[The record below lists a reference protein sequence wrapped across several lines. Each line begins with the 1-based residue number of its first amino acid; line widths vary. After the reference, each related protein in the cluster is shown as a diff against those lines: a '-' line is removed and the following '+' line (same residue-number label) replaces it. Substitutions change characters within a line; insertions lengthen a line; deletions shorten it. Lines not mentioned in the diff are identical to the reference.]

1 LLLAS
6 CSSAS
11 RLGLSHNGTDS
22 GTAPLLSDTAEL
34 PEPARLEGLLLAE
47 LQRLGKSSERSA
59 QVAVG
64 MGGTVFNL
72 QAHLIDADEND
83 EGESVNLS
91 WSYRNDGDYDQ
102 NGQVTVSDLTPLAQF
117 WQKQAIYDDPAIHGG
132 IDYWP
137 SGQPLAD
144 GAVAPGAL
152 PAAGSGADNWR
163 IAQVDGDSNGLV
175 SLSDIT
181 PIAIAF
187 GASVTSYEIL
197 RREEGTEEYS
207 TLASLELPSAGAG
220 RPLTL
225 VYNDPLNVEDRG
237 RLWEYVVQPFDGI
250 SSESGPQSN
259 AALAVFGDDNIY
271 PLAQMLADP
280 TEGTIPLTVQ
290 FSALTE
296 AAPLGS
302 IINHEWDLDGDG
314 NYELETG
321 TDTLAEYTYDH
332 SGVYIARL
340 RATDDAARTA
350 IAGKVITVG
359 TAPVAVLK
367 ADPPG
372 GEVPVQIHLDGRG
385 SYSELGELVKY
396 EWDLDGDGTFE
407 IDAGPVPEMF
417 VDFDVPG
424 TVQIGLRVTDNIG
437 LMALDTLEL
446 ELRDDY
452 DEVEPNLNFGT
463 ATFAGSLQLD
473 TAPLMLRGNVGV
485 GGYSGDQSDW
495 YRFSVPTGCELTLIA
510 ETAGLDPI
518 LRVRIIDSDGQ
529 RLLASI
535 DNLESVKQ
543 VTRGLRGA
551 ASYYLEVVNQHTIT
565 GLHYDYSLSME
576 ITALTLDESE
586 NNDSALQADDLGLL
600 NASILPGIWG
610 SLGPDGVDGDDE
622 DWYAFSINTA
632 DEYSFGLDFF
642 HRDADLELALY
653 GADGIVL
660 FGVSESVTDGERI
673 DVALEPGA
681 YRLRCY
687 RRDGGTAFYQL
698 SLFFTP

>member
-1 LLLAS
+1 M
-6 CSSAS
+6 
-11 RLGLSHNGTDS
+11 
-22 GTAPLLSDTAEL
+22 
-34 PEPARLEGLLLAE
+34 LEGLLLAE
-47 LQRLGKSSERSA
+47 LQRLGKSGQRSPSGA
-59 QVAVG
+59 AG
-64 MGGTVFNL
+64 AGGTVFNL
-72 QAHLIDADEND
+72 QARLIDADGND

-91 WSYRNDGDYDQ
+91 WTYRNDGDYDQ

-117 WQKQAIYDDPAIHGG
+117 WQKQAIYDDPEIHGG

-144 GAVAPGAL
+144 GGVEAAAP

-181 PIAIAF
+181 PIAIGF
-187 GASVTSYEIL
+187 GASITEYEIL

-207 TLASLELPSAGAG
+207 KIGSLDLPSAGPG

-225 VYNDPLNVEDRG
+225 FYNDPLNVEDRG
-237 RLWEYVVQPFDGI
+237 LLWEYVVQPLDGI
-250 SSESGPQSN
+250 SSESGPMSN

-271 PLAQMLADP
+271 PLAEMLADP

-290 FSALTE
+290 FSAVTE

-302 IINHEWDLDGDG
+302 IVNHEWDLDGDG

-321 TDTLAEYTYDH
+321 TATLAEYTYDH

-367 ADPPG
+367 VDPVQR
-372 GEVPVQIHLDGRG
+372 EVPVQLHLDGRG

-396 EWDLDGDGTFE
+396 EWDVDGDGTFE
-407 IDAGPVPEMF
+407 IDSGPVAELF
-417 VDFDVPG
+417 VDFDDPG
-424 TVQIGLRVTDNIG
+424 SLPVSLRVTDNIG
-437 LMALDTLEL
+437 LTALDSLDLEL
-446 ELRDDY
+446 NDDY
-452 DEVEPNLNFGT
+452 DEIEPNFNFNT
-463 ATFAGSLQLD
+463 ATFAGALQLD
-473 TAPLMLRGNVGV
+473 AAPLILRGSVGV

-495 YRFSVPTGCELTLIA
+495 YRFSVPSGCELILIA
-510 ETAGLDPI
+510 QTAGLDPI
-518 LRVRIIDSDGQ
+518 LRVRIVDSDALG
-529 RLLASI
+529 LLASI
-535 DNLESVKQ
+535 DSLESVKQ
-543 VTRGLRGA
+543 VSRGLRGA
-551 ASYYLEVVNQHTIT
+551 GSYYLEVVNEHTIT
-565 GLHYDYSLSME
+565 GLPYDYSLSLA
-576 ITALTLDESE
+576 IIDLTLDETE
-586 NNDSALQADDLGLL
+586 NNDSALQADDLGVL
-600 NASILPGIWG
+600 NASILPGVWG
-610 SLGPDGVDGDDE
+610 SLGPDGEDGDDE
-622 DWYAFSINTA
+622 DWYAFSVLSA
-632 DEYSFGLDFF
+632 DDFSFGLDFF
-642 HRDADLELALY
+642 HHDADLELALY

-660 FGVSESVTDGERI
+660 FGVSESVTDRERI
-673 DVALEPGA
+673 DVMLEAGE
-681 YRLRCY
+681 YRVRCY